1 VVAREKHRDFGGSLM
16 IGEQARWPARQAG
29 NRFMHAVHKMNIGGE
44 EKCAVSVVAAMGCV
58 AFKLPEKKVREY
70 A

>member
-1 VVAREKHRDFGGSLM
+1 M

-44 EKCAVSVVAAMGCV
+44 QKCAVSVVAAMGCV